1 MKKLKNIIL
10 KEYEVSEDIFNEK
23 YFLEIEKFNKISGTK
38 IFERVG
44 KSKIKAK
51 QFVGIIKINDKNITI
66 LPKIFWEENSKIIK
80 NLLFMLSYTKKIKIK
95 ESDIAN
101 LDKIDNLFEVF
112 IYIFAK
118 ELIELLKKD
127 FKKNYNNIEE
137 NSNFLKWK
145 LNFAKHIKN
154 NLFNKSKFFIE
165 YEKMDENILL
175 NIFFKSCTQKLLKI
189 SNSRLNYKLLK
200 KIDFILQDIE
210 FRIFQKSSS
219 LNKLKFNKQNKS
231 YKWVFSLAKLL
242 YFWNSPDF
250 SNNQFENFSILFDMN
265 ILFEEFLAEFV
276 KKNIFKLNLKSV
288 KTQVWNKYVFE
299 NNKFNLRP
307 DILLQNNFDE
317 KIIIDTKYK
326 KLDKNNYNY
335 WVWNSDIYQMF
346 MYWMRYFEKCET
358 KKIILLYPKYFEK
371 IWNYYISEEKIE
383 IFIKTINLNFDLV
396 SDSWKE
402 ELLGEI
408 KEILKLKN

>member
-23 YFLEIEKFNKISGTK
+23 DFLEIEKFNKISGTK